1 MSEDARHREEA
12 DDDSGAGILGYARRH
27 PVIAGTLIVCTLAG
41 AVLGFALLSGEWSSA
56 RRIAAGAVAGGGVG
70 LLLTA
75 TKMFD

>member
-1 MSEDARHREEA
+1 MRQETSAAR
-12 DDDSGAGILGYARRH
+12 SYARRH
-27 PVIAGTLIVCTLAG
+27 PIIVGILVGCALAG
-41 AVLGFALLSGEWSSA
+41 AVLGFALLSGEWSAA

>member
-1 MSEDARHREEA
+1 MSEETRREEA
-12 DDDSGAGILGYARRH
+12 TEGDSGSGILGFLGGH
-27 PVIAGTLIVCTLAG
+27 PVITGTLLVCTVAG